1 MDSLM
6 AVELG
11 LALEEMLDGQ
21 SLSGGLSAGV
31 SIHDLANRLYAI
43 LRGEEAGQDDQLRR
57 TLEASHGIA
66 VRDDLAQAVL
76 DAEASQ
82 AGQKA

>member
-1 MDSLM
+1 M
-6 AVELG
+6 
-11 LALEEMLDGQ
+11 Q
-21 SLSGGLSAGV
+21 SLNKL
-31 SIHDLANRLYAI
+31 I
-43 LRGEEAGQDDQLRR
+43 GEFFGSYIFDIFKRKFFLDMIFYSQHKMSFSHTRRAGQDDQLRR